1 MAEEIIEIAEIETKT
16 MGPEPDSRE
25 ADRVQEAGPETGVH
39 AIQTTHPARPV
50 TSIGG
55 SESQLGT
62 VLTVMAAPGETL
74 KAQNQDTTEILRQQK
89 KFQIENLTS
98 STK

>member
-1 MAEEIIEIAEIETKT
+1 MGKSKVFII
-16 MGPEPDSRE
+16 GDL
-25 ADRVQEAGPETGVH
+25 
-39 AIQTTHPARPV
+39 
-50 TSIGG
+50 
-55 SESQLGT
+55 ESQLGT

-74 KAQNQDTTEILRQQK
+74 KAQNQDTTEISRQQK